1 MGEIK
6 ACVADMAKDS
16 GGLPQSLIP
25 KKGTLGGLRM
35 ELKGEL
41 SSLKK
46 EPARLEKNQD
56 AILAAVEKLPGS
68 CLSTPFTHCSL
79 KRSVWPLHMMLS

>member
-1 MGEIK
+1 MHHGMHHGRDK
-6 ACVADMAKDS
+6 GVTLLTSDMTKDS

-25 KKGTLGGLRM
+25 KKGSGTLGGLRM

-46 EPARLEKNQD
+46 APARLEKNQD
-56 AILAAVEKLPGS
+56 AILAAVEKL
-68 CLSTPFTHCSL
+68 LKHSL
-79 KRSVWPLHMMLS
+79 HPL

>member
-1 MGEIK
+1 
-6 ACVADMAKDS
+6 MAKDS

-46 EPARLEKNQD
+46 APARLEKNQD
-56 AILAAVEKLPGS
+56 AILAAVEKLQQ
-68 CLSTPFTHCSL
+68 
-79 KRSVWPLHMMLS
+79 MMEGIQKERPEI

>member
-16 GGLPQSLIP
+16 GGLTQSLIP
-25 KKGTLGGLRM
+25 KKGTLGGLVRM

-46 EPARLEKNQD
+46 APARLEKKQD
-56 AILAAVEKLPGS
+56 AILAAVEKLQQ
-68 CLSTPFTHCSL
+68 
-79 KRSVWPLHMMLS
+79 MMEGIQKERPEI

>member
-1 MGEIK
+1 MTLLTS
-6 ACVADMAKDS
+6 DMAKDS

-41 SSLKK
+41 LALKK
-46 EPARLEKNQD
+46 APARLEKKQD
-56 AILAAVEKLPGS
+56 AILAAVEKLQQ
-68 CLSTPFTHCSL
+68 
-79 KRSVWPLHMMLS
+79 MMEGIQKERPEI